1 MNLKEQVEL
10 LLSQQKHPEI
20 IKKNLDDQKLTY
32 DVLLSLGVRPDSEFY
47 ELYTKYFLGSLIGS
61 YSELV
66 DPCSPDS
73 FDGAIMAHEYWD
85 IPKNYILFTTGEGEG
100 GYFYNTEDNSVWD
113 CGLGE
118 QHLLGTDQLKHWS
131 SFYKFMVWYL
141 TPDES

>member
-20 IKKNLDDQKLTY
+20 IKKNLDDQKLTH

-85 IPKNYILFTTGEGEG
+85 IPKIIFSLQPGKEKGVIFTILKIIAFGIMAWVS
-100 GYFYNTEDNSVWD
+100 NT
-113 CGLGE
+113 C
-118 QHLLGTDQLKHWS
+118 
-131 SFYKFMVWYL
+131 
-141 TPDES
+141 